1 MSGRIEEME
10 VFARIY
16 ESGSLS
22 ATAQITGLTP
32 SGVSRVLKRLEARLG
47 AQLFHR
53 DSRNVQPTAEGDIF
67 YQHAMEVMQS
77 LENAEAAITSA
88 HERHTVLRVNTLPTF
103 AVYQLAPLMPE
114 FHARHPRVRV
124 EFILGAA
131 PVNTVG
137 QRIDVAMYA
146 GRQRDSSLV
155 ARRFS
160 SIRWKLVASPAY
172 LAQHGTPSQPSDLV
186 HHRCLNFTLSTQ
198 WNIWRFREPHFT
210 AYRPAAIMGADH
222 GDMLM
227 HLALANMGIARLADF
242 HIHQACRE
250 GRLVP
255 VLDGL
260 LDQRDEP
267 LYMLYRAR
275 SGATQRIAAWS
286 GFMLEK
292 FGATPPWR
300 AS

>member
-1 MSGRIEEME
+1 MSGRMEEME

-22 ATAQITGLTP
+22 AAAQILGLTP
-32 SGVSRVLKRLEARLG
+32 SGVSRILKRLEGRLG

-53 DSRNVQPTAEGDIF
+53 DSRNVQPTAEGDVF
-67 YQHAMEVMQS
+67 YEQALDVMQS
-77 LENAEAAITSA
+77 LENAEAAVSSA
-88 HERHTVLRVNTLPTF
+88 HGRHTVLRVNTLPTF

-114 FHARHPRVRV
+114 FHARHPNVKV

-131 PVNTVG
+131 PANVVG

-155 ARRFS
+155 ARRLS

-172 LAQHGTPSQPSDLV
+172 LARYGTPREPSELV
-186 HHRCLNFTLSTQ
+186 NHRCLNFTLSTQ
-198 WNIWRFREPHFT
+198 WNIWRFRAPHFS

-222 GDMLM
+222 GEMLM
-227 HLALANMGIARLADF
+227 QLALADMGIARLADF
-242 HIHQACRE
+242 HIHQAYRD

-260 LDQRDEP
+260 LDERDEP

-275 SGATQRIAAWS
+275 SGTTQRIAAWAD
-286 GFMLEK
+286 FMLEK
-292 FGATPPWR
+292 FGGTPPWR
-300 AS
+300 SS